1 MSYYVQELI
10 AKEKERQE
18 NGVELIASENYIS
31 DDIRNALG
39 SVFTDKYAEGYP
51 GRRYYG
57 GCQIV
62 DELEK
67 YCQEKWQEVFD
78 TNYHVNVQPHSGT
91 QANMAAFAAVLKPG
105 DKILSLDLNSGGHL
119 SHGSPVSFSGKT
131 YYIYHYGLDENGYI
145 DYENL
150 EKMIRFHKPQLIL
163 AGASA
168 YSREIDF
175 QRIRDIINKY
185 TTFNLNLD
193 WNPNR
198 YFPYFMVDMSH
209 IAGLVAAGGHQT
221 PFGLADII
229 TTTTHKTLRGPRG
242 GLIFCKQDLAK
253 KIDSAVF
260 PNIQGG
266 PHMHVIAAKAI
277 CAEEAQTPEF
287 ARYIHQ
293 VAFNAREMAEEFIR
307 LGYKVV
313 TGGTDNHMFLLDL
326 SKTHPHVTGKMAQ
339 DKLDE
344 YLITVN
350 KNMVP
355 GDQRKPSETSGIRIG
370 TAAMTTRNWTCRQF
384 IACARIIGCI
394 LDNLEKETRELNSSF
409 NGRS

>member
-1 MSYYVQELI
+1 MSHVYELI

-18 NGVELIASENYIS
+18 KGIELIASENYIS
-31 DDIRNALG
+31 NDIQDALS

-51 GRRYYG
+51 GKRYYG
-57 GCQIV
+57 GCQVV
-62 DELEK
+62 DELET
-67 YCQEKWQEVFD
+67 YCKKKWQEVFD
-78 TNYHVNVQPHSGT
+78 TNYHVNVQPHR
-91 QANMAAFAAVLKPG
+91 P
-105 DKILSLDLNSGGHL
+105 H
-119 SHGSPVSFSGKT
+119 
-131 YYIYHYGLDENGYI
+131 
-145 DYENL
+145 
-150 EKMIRFHKPQLIL
+150 LIL

-168 YSREIDF
+168 YSREIQF
-175 QRIRDIINKY
+175 QKIRDIVNKCAD
-185 TTFNLNLD
+185 FDLD
-193 WNPNR
+193 DPNR
-198 YFPYFMVDMSH
+198 YYPYFMVDMSH
-209 IAGLVAAGGHQT
+209 IAGLVAAGDHQT

-266 PHMHVIAAKAI
+266 PHMNVIAAKAM
-277 CAEEAQTPEF
+277 CAEEALTMDF
-287 ARYIHQ
+287 RNYIHK
-293 VAFNAREMAEEFIR
+293 VCFNAREMSEEFIR

-344 YLITVN
+344 CLITVN

-370 TAAMTTRNWTCRQF
+370 TAAMTTRGWTSRQF
-384 IACARIIGCI
+384 VACARYIGI
-394 LDNLEKETRELNSSF
+394 TLDELEEKAREI
-409 NGRS
+409 NGSYNERS

>member
-1 MSYYVQELI
+1 MSHVYELI

-18 NGVELIASENYIS
+18 KGIELIASENYIS
-31 DDIRNALG
+31 NDIRNALM
-39 SVFTDKYAEGYP
+39 SVFTDKYAEGYS

-57 GCQIV
+57 GCQVV
-62 DELEK
+62 DELET
-67 YCQEKWQEVFD
+67 YCQEMWQEVFD

-131 YYIYHYGLDENGYI
+131 YYIYHYGLDEKGYI

-150 EKMIRFHKPQLIL
+150 EKMIRFHRPQLIL

-175 QRIRDIINKY
+175 QKIRDIIDTY
-185 TTFNLNLD
+185 ATFDLD
-193 WNPNR
+193 IYIPNR
-198 YFPYFMVDMSH
+198 YCPYFMVDMSH
-209 IAGLVAAGGHQT
+209 IAGLVAAGDHQT

-242 GLIFCKQDLAK
+242 GLIFCKEYLSK

-266 PHMHVIAAKAI
+266 PHMNVIAAKAM
-277 CAEEAQTPEF
+277 CAEEALTMDF
-287 ARYIHQ
+287 RNYIHK
-293 VAFNAREMAEEFIR
+293 VRFNAREMSEEFVR

-326 SKTHPHVTGKMAQ
+326 SETHPHITGKMAQ

-384 IACARIIGCI
+384 IACARSINII
-394 LDNLEKETRELNSSF
+394 LNNLEEEYKLDALAK
-409 NGRS
+409 

>member
-1 MSYYVQELI
+1 MSYYVHELI

-51 GRRYYG
+51 GKRYYG
-57 GCQIV
+57 GCQVV
-62 DELEK
+62 DELET

-78 TNYHVNVQPHSGT
+78 TNYHINVQPHSGT

-131 YYIYHYGLDENGYI
+131 YTIYHYGLDEKGYI

-150 EKMIRFHKPQLIL
+150 EKMIRFHRPQLIL

-175 QRIRDIINKY
+175 KKIRDIINKY
-185 TTFNLNLD
+185 TTFD
-193 WNPNR
+193 IGVDDPGH

-209 IAGLVAAGGHQT
+209 IAGLVAAGDHQT

-266 PHMHVIAAKAI
+266 PHMNVIAAKAI
-277 CAEEAQTPEF
+277 CAEEALTIDF
-287 ARYIHQ
+287 RNYIHK
-293 VAFNAREMAEEFIR
+293 VRFNAREMSEEFIR

-326 SKTHPHVTGKMAQ
+326 SETHPHVTGKMAQ

-344 YLITVN
+344 FRITVN

-355 GDQRKPSETSGIRIG
+355 GDKRKPNEASGIRIG
-370 TAAMTTRNWTCRQF
+370 AAAMTTRDWTSQQF
-384 IACARIIGCI
+384 VACARIIGWI
-394 LDNLEKETRELNSSF
+394 LNNLEVETRELNSSF
-409 NGRS
+409 NGKE

>member
-1 MSYYVQELI
+1 MSRVYELMI
-10 AKEKERQE
+10 KEKERQE
-18 NGVELIASENYIS
+18 KGIELIASENYIS
-31 DDIRNALG
+31 DDIRNALM

-51 GRRYYG
+51 GKRYYG
-57 GCQIV
+57 GCQVV
-62 DELEK
+62 DELET
-67 YCQEKWQEVFD
+67 YCQEMWQEVFD

-131 YYIYHYGLDENGYI
+131 YYIYHYSLDEKGYI

-150 EKMIRFHKPQLIL
+150 EKMIRFHRPKLIL

-175 QRIRDIINKY
+175 QKIRDIIDTY
-185 TTFNLNLD
+185 ATFDLD
-193 WNPNR
+193 IYIPNS
-198 YFPYFMVDMSH
+198 YCPYFMVDMSH
-209 IAGLVAAGGHQT
+209 IAGLVAAGDHQT

-242 GLIFCKQDLAK
+242 GLIFCKEDLAK

-266 PHMHVIAAKAI
+266 PHMNVIAAKAM
-277 CAEEAQTPEF
+277 CAEEALAMDF
-287 ARYIHQ
+287 RNYIHK
-293 VAFNAREMAEEFIR
+293 VRFNAREMAEEFIR

-326 SKTHPHVTGKMAQ
+326 SRTHPHVTGKMAQ

-344 YLITVN
+344 YMITVN

-355 GDQRKPSETSGIRIG
+355 GDKRKPSETSGIRIG
-370 TAAMTTRNWTCRQF
+370 TAAMTTRGWTCRQF
-384 IACARIIGCI
+384 IACARSINII
-394 LDNLEKETRELNSSF
+394 LNNLEDECKSDALAK
-409 NGRS
+409 

>member
-1 MSYYVQELI
+1 MSHVYELI
-10 AKEKERQE
+10 AKEKNRQE
-18 NGVELIASENYIS
+18 NGIELIASENYIS

-51 GRRYYG
+51 GKRYYG
-57 GCQIV
+57 GCQVV
-62 DELEK
+62 DELET
-67 YCQEKWQEVFD
+67 YCQYKWQEVFD
-78 TNYHVNVQPHSGT
+78 TNYHANVQPHSGT

-131 YYIYHYGLDENGYI
+131 YYIYHYGLDEKGYI

-150 EKMIRFHKPQLIL
+150 EKMIRFHRPQLIL

-168 YSREIDF
+168 YSREIYF
-175 QRIRDIINKY
+175 QRIRDIIYKY
-185 TTFNLNLD
+185 TSFD
-193 WNPNR
+193 FDDPNR
-198 YFPYFMVDMSH
+198 YCPYFMVDMSH
-209 IAGLVAAGGHQT
+209 IAGLVAAGDHQT

-266 PHMHVIAAKAI
+266 PHMNVIAAKAI
-277 CAEEAQTPEF
+277 CAEEALTIDF
-287 ARYIHQ
+287 RNYIHK
-293 VAFNAREMAEEFIR
+293 VRFNAREMSEEFVR

-326 SKTHPHVTGKMAQ
+326 SETHPHVTGKMAQ

-344 YLITVN
+344 FRITVN

-355 GDQRKPSETSGIRIG
+355 GDKRKPNEASGIRIG
-370 TAAMTTRNWTCRQF
+370 TAAMTTRNWTSQQF
-384 IACARIIGCI
+384 VSCARIIGWI
-394 LDNLEKETRELNSSF
+394 LNNLEVETRELNSSF
-409 NGRS
+409 NGKE

>member
-1 MSYYVQELI
+1 MSRVYELMI
-10 AKEKERQE
+10 KEKERQE
-18 NGVELIASENYIS
+18 KGIELIASENYIS
-31 DDIRNALG
+31 DDIRNALM

-51 GRRYYG
+51 GKRYYG
-57 GCQIV
+57 GCQVV
-62 DELEK
+62 DELET
-67 YCQEKWQEVFD
+67 YCQEMWQEVFD

-131 YYIYHYGLDENGYI
+131 YYIYHYGLDEKGYI

-150 EKMIRFHKPQLIL
+150 EKMIRFHRPQLIL

-175 QRIRDIINKY
+175 QKIRDIIDTY
-185 TTFNLNLD
+185 ATFDLD
-193 WNPNR
+193 LDIYIPNR
-198 YFPYFMVDMSH
+198 YCPYFMVDMSH
-209 IAGLVAAGGHQT
+209 IAGLVAAGDHQT

-242 GLIFCKQDLAK
+242 GLIFCKEDLAK

-266 PHMHVIAAKAI
+266 PHMNVIAAKAM
-277 CAEEAQTPEF
+277 CAEEALTMYF
-287 ARYIHQ
+287 RNYIHK
-293 VAFNAREMAEEFIR
+293 VCFNAREMAEEFIR

-326 SKTHPHVTGKMAQ
+326 SKTHPHITGKMAQ

-344 YLITVN
+344 YMITVN

-370 TAAMTTRNWTCRQF
+370 TAAMTTRGWTCRQF
-384 IACARIIGCI
+384 IACARSINII
-394 LDNLEKETRELNSSF
+394 LNNLEDECKSDALAK
-409 NGRS
+409 

>member
-1 MSYYVQELI
+1 MSRVYELMI
-10 AKEKERQE
+10 KEKERQE
-18 NGVELIASENYIS
+18 NGIELIASENYIS
-31 DDIRNALG
+31 NDIQDALS

-57 GCQIV
+57 GCQVV
-62 DELEK
+62 DELET
-67 YCQEKWQEVFD
+67 YCQEMWQEVFD

-131 YYIYHYGLDENGYI
+131 YYIYHYGLDEKGYI

-150 EKMIRFHKPQLIL
+150 EKMIRFHRPQLIL

-175 QRIRDIINKY
+175 QKIRDIIDTY
-185 TTFNLNLD
+185 ATFDLD
-193 WNPNR
+193 IYIPNR
-198 YFPYFMVDMSH
+198 YCPYFMVDMSH
-209 IAGLVAAGGHQT
+209 VAGLVAAGDHQT

-242 GLIFCKQDLAK
+242 GLIFCKEYLAK

-266 PHMHVIAAKAI
+266 PHMNVIAAKAM
-277 CAEEAQTPEF
+277 CAEEALTPEF
-287 ARYIHQ
+287 RNYIHK
-293 VAFNAREMAEEFIR
+293 VCFNAREMSEEFLR

-313 TGGTDNHMFLLDL
+313 TGGMDNHMFLLDL

-344 YLITVN
+344 CLITVN

-355 GDQRKPSETSGIRIG
+355 GDKRKPSETSGIRIG
-370 TAAMTTRNWTCRQF
+370 TAAMTTRGWTSRQF
-384 IACARIIGCI
+384 VACARYIGI
-394 LDNLEKETRELNSSF
+394 TLDELEEKAREI
-409 NGRS
+409 NGSYNERS

>member
-1 MSYYVQELI
+1 MSYYVHELI
-10 AKEKERQE
+10 AKEEERQK
-18 NGVELIASENYIS
+18 NGIELIASENYIS

-51 GRRYYG
+51 GKRYYG
-57 GCQIV
+57 GCQVV
-62 DELEK
+62 DELET

-131 YYIYHYGLDENGYI
+131 YYICHYGLNEKGYI

-150 EKMIRFHKPQLIL
+150 EKMIRFHRPQLIL

-175 QRIRDIINKY
+175 KRIRDIISKC
-185 TTFNLNLD
+185 TSFDLD
-193 WNPNR
+193 
-198 YFPYFMVDMSH
+198 YQDHYCPYFMVDMSH
-209 IAGLVAAGGHQT
+209 VAGLVAAWDHQS
-221 PFGLADII
+221 PFDFADII

-242 GLIFCKQDLAK
+242 GLIFCKRDLAK

-266 PHMHVIAAKAI
+266 PHMNVIAAKAV
-277 CAEEAQTPEF
+277 CAEEAQTPGF
-287 ARYIHQ
+287 IRYIHQ
-293 VAFNAREMAEEFIR
+293 VVFNAREMAEEFIR

-355 GDQRKPSETSGIRIG
+355 GDHRKPSETSGIRIG

-384 IACARIIGCI
+384 IACARSINII
-394 LDNLEKETRELNSSF
+394 LNNLEDECKSDTLAK
-409 NGRS
+409 

>member
-1 MSYYVQELI
+1 MSHIYELI
-10 AKEKERQE
+10 AKEKERQK
-18 NGVELIASENYIS
+18 NGIELIASENYIS
-31 DDIRNALG
+31 DDIRNALS

-51 GRRYYG
+51 GKRYYG
-57 GCQIV
+57 GCQVV
-62 DELEK
+62 DELET
-67 YCQEKWQEVFD
+67 YCQEMWQEVFD

-131 YYIYHYGLDENGYI
+131 YYIYHYGLDEKGYI

-150 EKMIRFHKPQLIL
+150 EKMIRFHRPHLIL
-163 AGASA
+163 AGTSA

-175 QRIRDIINKY
+175 QKIRDIIDTY
-185 TTFNLNLD
+185 ATFDLD
-193 WNPNR
+193 IPNR
-198 YFPYFMVDMSH
+198 YCPYFMVDMSH
-209 IAGLVAAGGHQT
+209 VAGLVAAGDHQT

-242 GLIFCKQDLAK
+242 GLIFCKENLAK

-266 PHMHVIAAKAI
+266 PHMNVIAAKAM
-277 CAEEAQTPEF
+277 CAEEALTMDF
-287 ARYIHQ
+287 RNYIHK
-293 VAFNAREMAEEFIR
+293 VRFNAREMAEEFIR

-326 SKTHPHVTGKMAQ
+326 SETHPHVTGKMAQ

-344 YLITVN
+344 YMITVN

-384 IACARIIGCI
+384 IACARSINII
-394 LDNLEKETRELNSSF
+394 LNNLEEECKLDALAK
-409 NGRS
+409 

>member
-1 MSYYVQELI
+1 MSRVYELMI
-10 AKEKERQE
+10 KEKERQE
-18 NGVELIASENYIS
+18 NGIELIASENYIS
-31 DDIRNALG
+31 DDIRNALM

-51 GRRYYG
+51 GKRYYG
-57 GCQIV
+57 GCQVV
-62 DELEK
+62 DELET

-131 YYIYHYGLDENGYI
+131 YYICHYGLDERGYI

-150 EKMIRFHKPQLIL
+150 EKMIRFHRPQLIL

-168 YSREIDF
+168 YSREIQF
-175 QRIRDIINKY
+175 QRIRDIISKC
-185 TTFNLNLD
+185 TSFDLD
-193 WNPNR
+193 DQDPCW
-198 YFPYFMVDMSH
+198 PYFMVDMSH
-209 IAGLVAAGGHQT
+209 VAGLVAAGDHQT

-242 GLIFCKQDLAK
+242 GLIFCKEYLSK

-260 PNIQGG
+260 PYAQGG
-266 PHMHVIAAKAI
+266 PHMNVIAAKAF
-277 CAEEAQTPEF
+277 CAEEALTPEF
-287 ARYIHQ
+287 RNYIHK
-293 VAFNAREMAEEFIR
+293 VCFNAREMAEEFIQI
-307 LGYKVV
+307 GYKVV

-326 SKTHPHVTGKMAQ
+326 SRTHPHVTGKMAQ

-355 GDQRKPSETSGIRIG
+355 GDKRKPSETSGIRIG
-370 TAAMTTRNWTCRQF
+370 TAAMTTRGWMSRQF
-384 IACARIIGCI
+384 VDCARYIGI
-394 LDNLEKETRELNSSF
+394 TLDKLEEKARESNNF
-409 NGRS
+409 YNERS

>member
-1 MSYYVQELI
+1 MSRVYELI
-10 AKEKERQE
+10 VKEGERQK
-18 NGVELIASENYIS
+18 NGIELIASENYIS

-51 GRRYYG
+51 GKRYYG
-57 GCQIV
+57 GCQV
-62 DELEK
+62 TDELEV
-67 YCQEKWQEVFD
+67 YCQKKWREVFE

-119 SHGSPVSFSGKT
+119 SHGSLVSFSGK
-131 YYIYHYGLDENGYI
+131 IYDILHYGLDERGYI

-150 EKMIRFHKPQLIL
+150 EKMIRFHRPRLIL

-175 QRIRDIINKY
+175 GRIRGIINKIY
-185 TTFNLNLD
+185 AVKPSFESIFAAE
-193 WNPNR
+193 PA
-198 YFPYFMVDMSH
+198 PYFMVDMSH
-209 IAGLVAAGGHQT
+209 IAGLVAAGDHQS
-221 PFGLADII
+221 PFKYADII

-242 GLIFCKQDLAK
+242 GLIFCKQVLAK

-266 PHMHVIAAKAI
+266 PHMNVIAAKAI
-277 CAEEAQTPEF
+277 CAEEALTPEF
-287 ARYIHQ
+287 RRYIHQ
-293 VAFNAREMAEEFIR
+293 VRFNAREMAEEFVR

-326 SKTHPHVTGKMAQ
+326 SETHPHVTGKMAQ

-355 GDQRKPSETSGIRIG
+355 GDKRKPNEASGIRIG
-370 TAAMTTRNWTCRQF
+370 TPAMTTRGWTSRQF
-384 IACARIIGCI
+384 VACARGIDII
-394 LDNLEKETRELNSSF
+394 LKRLESDSV
-409 NGRS
+409 S

>member
-1 MSYYVQELI
+1 MSRVYELMI
-10 AKEKERQE
+10 KEKERQE
-18 NGVELIASENYIS
+18 NGIELIASENYIS
-31 DDIRNALG
+31 DDIRNALM

-51 GRRYYG
+51 GKRYYG
-57 GCQIV
+57 GCQVV
-62 DELEK
+62 DELET
-67 YCQEKWQEVFD
+67 YCQKKWQEVFD

-131 YYIYHYGLDENGYI
+131 YYIYHYGLDEKGYI

-150 EKMIRFHKPQLIL
+150 EKMIRFHRPKLIL

-175 QRIRDIINKY
+175 QKIRDIINKCAD
-185 TTFNLNLD
+185 FDLD
-193 WNPNR
+193 DPNR
-198 YFPYFMVDMSH
+198 YCPYFMVDMSH
-209 IAGLVAAGGHQT
+209 IAGLVASGDHQS
-221 PFGLADII
+221 PFGYAAII

-242 GLIFCKQDLAK
+242 GLIFCKKDIAK

-266 PHMHVIAAKAI
+266 PHMNVIAAKAI

-293 VAFNAREMAEEFIR
+293 VVFNAREMAEEFIR

-344 YLITVN
+344 YMITVN

-384 IACARIIGCI
+384 IACARSIDII
-394 LDNLEKETRELNSSF
+394 LNNLEEECKLDALAK
-409 NGRS
+409 

>member
-1 MSYYVQELI
+1 MSHVYELI

-18 NGVELIASENYIS
+18 KGIELIASENYIS
-31 DDIRNALG
+31 NDIQDALS

-57 GCQIV
+57 GCQVV
-62 DELEK
+62 DELET
-67 YCQEKWQEVFD
+67 YCQEMWQEVFD

-131 YYIYHYGLDENGYI
+131 YYIYHYGLDEHGYI

-150 EKMIRFHKPQLIL
+150 EKMIRFHRPQLIL

-175 QRIRDIINKY
+175 QKIRDIISKC
-185 TTFNLNLD
+185 TSFDLD
-193 WNPNR
+193 DQDPCR
-198 YFPYFMVDMSH
+198 PYFMVDMSH
-209 IAGLVAAGGHQT
+209 VAGLVAAGDHQT

-242 GLIFCKQDLAK
+242 GLIFCKENLAK

-266 PHMHVIAAKAI
+266 PHMNIVAAKAI
-277 CAEEAQTPEF
+277 CAEEALTPEF
-287 ARYIHQ
+287 RNYIHK
-293 VAFNAREMAEEFIR
+293 VCFNAREMAEEFIR

-384 IACARIIGCI
+384 IACARSINII
-394 LDNLEKETRELNSSF
+394 LNNLEDECKLDALAK
-409 NGRS
+409 

>member
-1 MSYYVQELI
+1 MSYVHELI
-10 AKEKERQE
+10 AKEEERQK
-18 NGVELIASENYIS
+18 NGIELIASENYIS
-31 DDIRNALG
+31 DDIRTALG
-39 SVFTDKYAEGYP
+39 CVFTDKYAEGYP
-51 GRRYYG
+51 GKRYYG
-57 GCQIV
+57 GCQV
-62 DELEK
+62 ADELEV
-67 YCQEKWQEVFD
+67 YCQKKWREVFH
-78 TNYHVNVQPHSGT
+78 TGYYVNVQPHSGT

-131 YYIYHYGLDENGYI
+131 YDILHYGLDESGYI

-150 EKMIRFHKPQLIL
+150 EKMIRLNRPRLVL

-175 QRIRDIINKY
+175 KRIREIISRCSIFDLVDPGGY
-185 TTFNLNLD
+185 C
-193 WNPNR
+193 
-198 YFPYFMVDMSH
+198 PYFMVDMSH
-209 IAGLVAAGGHQT
+209 IAGLVAAGDHQS
-221 PFGLADII
+221 PFKYADII

-242 GLIFCKQDLAK
+242 GLIFCKLDLAK
-253 KIDSAVF
+253 NVNFAVF

-277 CAEEAQTPEF
+277 CAEEALTPEF
-287 ARYIHQ
+287 RRYIHQ
-293 VAFNAREMAEEFIR
+293 VCFNAREMAEEFIR

-326 SKTHPHVTGKMAQ
+326 SETHPHVTGKMAQ

-355 GDQRKPSETSGIRIG
+355 GDARKPNEASGIRIG
-370 TAAMTTRNWTCRQF
+370 TAAMTTRNWTSRQF
-384 IACARIIGCI
+384 IACARGIDII
-394 LDNLEKETRELNSSF
+394 LKRLEEEARDVNSSS
-409 NGRS
+409 NERSE

>member
-1 MSYYVQELI
+1 MSRVYELMI
-10 AKEKERQE
+10 KEKERQE
-18 NGVELIASENYIS
+18 KGIELIASENYIS
-31 DDIRNALG
+31 NDIRNALS

-51 GRRYYG
+51 GKRYYG
-57 GCQIV
+57 GCQVV
-62 DELEK
+62 DELET

-131 YYIYHYGLDENGYI
+131 YYIYHYGLDERGYI

-150 EKMIRFHKPQLIL
+150 EKMIRFHRPQLIL

-175 QRIRDIINKY
+175 QRIRDIIYKCAD
-185 TTFNLNLD
+185 FDLD
-193 WNPNR
+193 DPNR
-198 YFPYFMVDMSH
+198 YCPYFMVDMSH
-209 IAGLVAAGGHQT
+209 IAGLVAAGDHQT

-242 GLIFCKQDLAK
+242 GLIFCKKDIAK

-260 PNIQGG
+260 PYAQGG
-266 PHMHVIAAKAI
+266 PHMNVIAAKAF
-277 CAEEAQTPEF
+277 CAEEALTPEF
-287 ARYIHQ
+287 RNYIHK
-293 VAFNAREMAEEFIR
+293 VCFNAREMAEEFIR

-355 GDQRKPSETSGIRIG
+355 GDRRKPSETSGIRIG

-384 IACARIIGCI
+384 IACARSINII
-394 LDNLEKETRELNSSF
+394 LNNLEDECELDAF
-409 NGRS
+409 AK

>member
-1 MSYYVQELI
+1 MSYYVHELI
-10 AKEKERQE
+10 AKEEDRQK
-18 NGVELIASENYIS
+18 NGIELIASENYIS

-51 GRRYYG
+51 GKRYYG
-57 GCQIV
+57 GCQV
-62 DELEK
+62 ADELEV
-67 YCQEKWQEVFD
+67 YCQKKWREVFQ

-91 QANMAAFAAVLKPG
+91 QANMAAFAAVLNPG

-119 SHGSPVSFSGKT
+119 SHGSLVSFSGKT
-131 YYIYHYGLDENGYI
+131 YDILHYGLDERGYI

-150 EKMIRFHKPQLIL
+150 ENMIRLNRPRLVL

-168 YSREIDF
+168 YSREIDLK
-175 QRIRDIINKY
+175 RIHEIIIGCS
-185 TTFNLNLD
+185 NLD
-193 WNPNR
+193 LNAPGR
-198 YFPYFMVDMSH
+198 YCPYFMVDMSH
-209 IAGLVAAGGHQT
+209 IAGLVAAGDHQT
-221 PFGLADII
+221 PFKYADII

-266 PHMHVIAAKAI
+266 PHMNVIAAKAI
-277 CAEEAQTPEF
+277 CAEEALTSEF
-287 ARYIHQ
+287 RRYIHQ
-293 VAFNAREMAEEFIR
+293 VRFNAREMAEEFIR

-326 SKTHPHVTGKMAQ
+326 SETHPHVTGKMAQ

-355 GDQRKPSETSGIRIG
+355 GDKRKPNEASGIRIG
-370 TAAMTTRNWTCRQF
+370 TPAMTTRGWTSRQF
-384 IACARIIGCI
+384 VACARGIDII
-394 LDNLEKETRELNSSF
+394 LKRLEEESNADR
-409 NGRS
+409 

>member
-1 MSYYVQELI
+1 MSYVYELI
-10 AKEKERQE
+10 AKEEERQK
-18 NGVELIASENYIS
+18 NGIELIASENYIS
-31 DDIRNALG
+31 DDIRKALG
-39 SVFTDKYAEGYP
+39 CVFTDKYAEGYP
-51 GRRYYG
+51 GKRYYG
-57 GCQIV
+57 GCQV
-62 DELEK
+62 TDKLER
-67 YCQEKWQEVFD
+67 YCQTQWQKVFK
-78 TNYHVNVQPHSGT
+78 TGYYVNVQPHSGT
-91 QANMAAFAAVLKPG
+91 QANMAAFAAVLNPG

-131 YYIYHYGLDENGYI
+131 YDICHYGLDEHGYI

-150 EKMIRFHKPQLIL
+150 EMMLRFHRPKLIL

-175 QRIRDIINKY
+175 RYIRNIINKCVSNEY
-185 TTFNLNLD
+185 D
-193 WNPNR
+193 PI
-198 YFPYFMVDMSH
+198 FMVDMSH
-209 IAGLVAAGGHQT
+209 IAGLVAAGDHQT
-221 PFGLADII
+221 PFGYADII

-242 GLIFCKQDLAK
+242 GLIFCKPGLAK

-266 PHMHVIAAKAI
+266 PHMNVIAAKAV

-293 VAFNAREMAEEFIR
+293 VVFNAREMAEEFIR

-326 SKTHPHVTGKMAQ
+326 SKTHPHITGKMAQ

-370 TAAMTTRNWTCRQF
+370 TSAMTTRNWTCRQF
-384 IACARIIGCI
+384 IACARSIDLI
-394 LDNLEKETRELNSSF
+394 LKRLEEEAREANGPF
-409 NGRS
+409 NERSE

>member
-1 MSYYVQELI
+1 MSRVYELMI
-10 AKEKERQE
+10 KEKERQE
-18 NGVELIASENYIS
+18 KGIELIASENYIS
-31 DDIRNALG
+31 NDIRNALS

-51 GRRYYG
+51 GKRYYG
-57 GCQIV
+57 GCQVV
-62 DELEK
+62 DELET
-67 YCQEKWQEVFD
+67 YCQEMWQEVFD

-131 YYIYHYGLDENGYI
+131 YYIYHYSLDEKGYI

-150 EKMIRFHKPQLIL
+150 EKMIRFHRPKLIL

-168 YSREIDF
+168 YSREIQF
-175 QRIRDIINKY
+175 QRIRDIIDINKR
-185 TTFNLNLD
+185 TSFD
-193 WNPNR
+193 FDDPNC
-198 YFPYFMVDMSH
+198 YCPYFMVDMSH
-209 IAGLVAAGGHQT
+209 IAGLVAAGDHQT

-229 TTTTHKTLRGPRG
+229 TTTAHKTLRGPRG
-242 GLIFCKQDLAK
+242 GLIFCKKNLAK

-266 PHMHVIAAKAI
+266 PHMNVVAAKAI
-277 CAEEAQTPEF
+277 CAEEALTPEF
-287 ARYIHQ
+287 RNYIHK
-293 VAFNAREMAEEFIR
+293 VCFNAREMAEEFIR

-344 YLITVN
+344 SPIPVN

-355 GDQRKPSETSGIRIG
+355 GDKRKPSETSGIRIG
-370 TAAMTTRNWTCRQF
+370 TAAMTTRGWTCRQF
-384 IACARIIGCI
+384 IACARSINII
-394 LDNLEKETRELNSSF
+394 LNNLEDECKSDALAK
-409 NGRS
+409 

>member
-1 MSYYVQELI
+1 MSRVYELMI
-10 AKEKERQE
+10 KEKERQE
-18 NGVELIASENYIS
+18 KGIELIASENYIS
-31 DDIRNALG
+31 DDIRNALM

-51 GRRYYG
+51 GKRYYG
-57 GCQIV
+57 GCQVV
-62 DELEK
+62 DELET
-67 YCQEKWQEVFD
+67 YCQEMWQEVFD

-131 YYIYHYGLDENGYI
+131 YYIYHYSLDEKGYI

-150 EKMIRFHKPQLIL
+150 EKMIRFHRPKLIL

-175 QRIRDIINKY
+175 QKIRDIIDTY
-185 TTFNLNLD
+185 ATFDLD
-193 WNPNR
+193 IPNR
-198 YFPYFMVDMSH
+198 YCPYFMVDMSH
-209 IAGLVAAGGHQT
+209 IAGLVAAGDHQT

-242 GLIFCKQDLAK
+242 GLIFCKEDLAK

-266 PHMHVIAAKAI
+266 PHMNVIAAKAM
-277 CAEEAQTPEF
+277 CAEEALTPEF
-287 ARYIHQ
+287 RNYIHK
-293 VAFNAREMAEEFIR
+293 VCFNAREMAEEFIR
-307 LGYKVV
+307 IGYKVV

-326 SKTHPHVTGKMAQ
+326 SRTHPHVTGKMAQ

-344 YLITVN
+344 YMITVN

-355 GDQRKPSETSGIRIG
+355 GDKRKPSETSGIRIG
-370 TAAMTTRNWTCRQF
+370 TAAMTTRGWMSRQF
-384 IACARIIGCI
+384 VDCARYIGI
-394 LDNLEKETRELNSSF
+394 TLDKLEEKARESNNSY
-409 NGRS
+409 NERS

>member
-1 MSYYVQELI
+1 MSYYVHELI
-10 AKEKERQE
+10 AKEKERQK
-18 NGVELIASENYIS
+18 NGIELIASENYIS

-51 GRRYYG
+51 GKRYYG
-57 GCQIV
+57 GCQVV
-62 DELEK
+62 DELET
-67 YCQEKWQEVFD
+67 YCKEKWQEVFD

-131 YYIYHYGLDENGYI
+131 YYICHYGLDEKGYI

-150 EKMIRFHKPQLIL
+150 EKMIRFYRPQLIL

-168 YSREIDF
+168 YSREIQF
-175 QRIRDIINKY
+175 QRIRDIISKC
-185 TTFNLNLD
+185 TSFDLND
-193 WNPNR
+193 PNN
-198 YFPYFMVDMSH
+198 YCPYFMVDMSH
-209 IAGLVAAGGHQT
+209 IAGLVVAGDHQT

-242 GLIFCKQDLAK
+242 GLIFCKPDLAK
-253 KIDSAVF
+253 KVDSAVF

-266 PHMHVIAAKAI
+266 PHMNVIAAKAV

-293 VAFNAREMAEEFIR
+293 VVFNSREMAEEFIR

-326 SKTHPHVTGKMAQ
+326 SKTHSHVTGKMAQ

-384 IACARIIGCI
+384 IACARSIDLI
-394 LDNLEKETRELNSSF
+394 LKRLEEEAREANSPF
-409 NGRS
+409 NDRSE

>member
-1 MSYYVQELI
+1 MSRVYELMI
-10 AKEKERQE
+10 KEKERQE
-18 NGVELIASENYIS
+18 KGIELIASENYIS
-31 DDIRNALG
+31 DDIRNALM

-51 GRRYYG
+51 GKRYYG
-57 GCQIV
+57 GCAVV
-62 DELEK
+62 DELEE
-67 YCQEKWQEVFD
+67 YCKKKWQEVFD

-131 YYIYHYGLDENGYI
+131 YYIYHYGLDEKGYI

-150 EKMIRFHKPQLIL
+150 EKMIRFHRPQLIL

-168 YSREIDF
+168 YSREIQF
-175 QRIRDIINKY
+175 QRIRDIVNKC
-185 TTFNLNLD
+185 TSFD
-193 WNPNR
+193 FDDPNR
-198 YFPYFMVDMSH
+198 YCPYFMVDMSH
-209 IAGLVAAGGHQT
+209 IAGLIAAGDHQT

-242 GLIFCKQDLAK
+242 GLIFCKEYLAK

-266 PHMHVIAAKAI
+266 PHMNVIAAKAM
-277 CAEEAQTPEF
+277 CAEEALTRDF
-287 ARYIHQ
+287 RNYIHK
-293 VAFNAREMAEEFIR
+293 VCFNAREMAEEFIR

-344 YLITVN
+344 YMITVN

-384 IACARIIGCI
+384 IACARSIDLI
-394 LDNLEKETRELNSSF
+394 LKRLEEEARESNSSY
-409 NGRS
+409 NERS